1 MEDAGKKYR
10 IVSLDTHT
18 LSAGDLDFSVIEALG
33 DVKFYD
39 ILTEEE
45 ILKVTR
51 DAEMLLVNKVNVTR
65 KLIDNCPELKYVGTY
80 STGYNNVDLAALNER
95 GIVCCNVPGYST
107 HAVCQH
113 VFALLLMAEGS
124 TDHYRASVD
133 AGDWVKSKSFC
144 YFKWPMFE
152 VFGKTFGVY
161 GYGSIGRAVAR
172 VAEAFGMKVLVHSRT
187 QPKDCP
193 YEYVSEDEIFR
204 RSDYLSLHCPL
215 TAATEKMINAA
226 SLAKMKK
233 SAVLINT
240 ARGGL
245 VDEAALAEALNSG
258 TIRGACLDVLTQEP
272 MEQGNPLLGAR
283 NCIITPHIA
292 WGPAETRARLLNIV
306 AENIKAFINGKPQ
319 NVVNG
324 NVK

>member
-65 KLIDNCPELKYVGTY
+65 KLIDNCLDLKYVGTY

-124 TDHYRASVD
+124 ADHYRASVD

-193 YEYVSEDEIFR
+193 YEYVSEEEIFR

-245 VDEAALAEALNSG
+245 VDETALAEALNSG

>member
-1 MEDAGKKYR
+1 
-10 IVSLDTHT
+10 
-18 LSAGDLDFSVIEALG
+18 
-33 DVKFYD
+33 
-39 ILTEEE
+39 
-45 ILKVTR
+45 
-51 DAEMLLVNKVNVTR
+51 
-65 KLIDNCPELKYVGTY
+65 
-80 STGYNNVDLAALNER
+80 
-95 GIVCCNVPGYST
+95 
-107 HAVCQH
+107 
-113 VFALLLMAEGS
+113 
-124 TDHYRASVD
+124 
-133 AGDWVKSKSFC
+133 
-144 YFKWPMFE
+144 MFE

-193 YEYVSEDEIFR
+193 YEYVSEEEIFR